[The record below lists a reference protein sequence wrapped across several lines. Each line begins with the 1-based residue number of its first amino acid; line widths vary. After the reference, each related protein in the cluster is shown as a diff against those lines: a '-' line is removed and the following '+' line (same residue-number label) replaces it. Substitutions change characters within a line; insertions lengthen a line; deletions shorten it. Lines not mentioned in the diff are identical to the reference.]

1 MSSKIQY
8 WCCVFD
14 FSNVFF
20 QMYHFSSILNKNF
33 RISHSNTFVKILSIL
48 LRIDL
53 FYLNKTA
60 DKAVLFHFTH
70 KCIWSIQLCSIIEN
84 LLRWELS
91 FESQCMKP
99 IDHWVYQPSSLS
111 TIEPIVH
118 RAYQPSGLLSR
129 LLSLSACW
137 ILSLTVLRSPN
148 SNQVGEAS
156 ICFKKK
162 PRKLGDIIVVYNYYK

>member
-1 MSSKIQY
+1 MSNKIQY

-70 KCIWSIQLCSIIEN
+70 KCIWSTQLCSIIEN

-91 FESQCMKP
+91 FESQCRERLERDWAMADGPAKNIVQKQEP
-99 IDHWVYQPSSLS
+99 VKRTPEKQKSLKHKRVNNAIFTS
-111 TIEPIVH
+111 TGFWWCLV
-118 RAYQPSGLLSR
+118 LLSN
-129 LLSLSACW
+129 L
-137 ILSLTVLRSPN
+137 
-148 SNQVGEAS
+148 
-156 ICFKKK
+156 KKK
-162 PRKLGDIIVVYNYYK
+162 QIYVIFCSASC

>member
-1 MSSKIQY
+1 MSASLAGSNQEPIMLALTASLAKARAHGTHRVRKFVRLRQWKYLWTRYISVRGLVRQICSTSIERKAQIVLDQFSLVKTKLSNKIQY

-60 DKAVLFHFTH
+60 DKAVLFHFTQ
-70 KCIWSIQLCSIIEN
+70 KCIWSTQLCSIIEN
-84 LLRWELS
+84 LLR
-91 FESQCMKP
+91 
-99 IDHWVYQPSSLS
+99 
-111 TIEPIVH
+111 
-118 RAYQPSGLLSR
+118 
-129 LLSLSACW
+129 
-137 ILSLTVLRSPN
+137 
-148 SNQVGEAS
+148 
-156 ICFKKK
+156 
-162 PRKLGDIIVVYNYYK
+162 

>member
-1 MSSKIQY
+1 MFSYFKIFCPSLFCNKYIFFYWLYTHTQLKSLQGSLKFSKKHYTKCKQSILEMTLVLFIY
-8 WCCVFD
+8 SLW
-14 FSNVFF
+14 FF

-60 DKAVLFHFTH
+60 DKAVLFQFTH

-91 FESQCMKP
+91 FESQCM
-99 IDHWVYQPSSLS
+99 S
-111 TIEPIVH
+111 T
-118 RAYQPSGLLSR
+118 
-129 LLSLSACW
+129 
-137 ILSLTVLRSPN
+137 
-148 SNQVGEAS
+148 
-156 ICFKKK
+156 
-162 PRKLGDIIVVYNYYK
+162 